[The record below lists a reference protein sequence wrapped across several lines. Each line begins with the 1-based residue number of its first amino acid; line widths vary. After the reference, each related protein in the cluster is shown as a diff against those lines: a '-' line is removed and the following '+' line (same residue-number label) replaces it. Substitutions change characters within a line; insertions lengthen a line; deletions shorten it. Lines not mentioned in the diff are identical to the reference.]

1 LPPGVQCTFPD
12 GKITRSQLNHLS
24 VLTGDADVALSA
36 LLGRLVESRQVTIP
50 TATVSA
56 VEASLIRTHF
66 RGSRSLFVDALAKAQ
81 ADESSARA
89 VLADQLRR
97 AKIQS
102 QLEVAPP
109 TPAAIR
115 SFAQTYASAPAR
127 AVSVTPAP
135 WWLGGAT
142 TGIALAPTA

>member
-89 VLADQLRR
+89 VLATSCGGRR
-97 AKIQS
+97 S
-102 QLEVAPP
+102 S
-109 TPAAIR
+109 R
-115 SFAQTYASAPAR
+115 SSRWRRRHRRRSAPSR
-127 AVSVTPAP
+127 RP
-135 WWLGGAT
+135 
-142 TGIALAPTA
+142 